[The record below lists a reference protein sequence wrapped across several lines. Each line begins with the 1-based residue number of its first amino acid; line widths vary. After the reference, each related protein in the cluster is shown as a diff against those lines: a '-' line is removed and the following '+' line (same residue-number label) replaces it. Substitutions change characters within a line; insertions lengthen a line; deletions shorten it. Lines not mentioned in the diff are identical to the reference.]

1 MWFFNCLWKDPYCWW
16 GFDIYINSI
25 QSLPSAKCFSPLT
38 IVALRFAHVNT
49 CGWSSLSIADIFNL
63 LICQTF
69 IYPSSYPWGLS
80 NVGFYDFEIPRS
92 PNYIILIFLCSQ
104 MILLKYEFIFLLPV
118 GALLALSLQSCCAE
132 GKRRA
137 WGTDA
142 RGERE
147 TDDWGVT
154 GLLVTLE
161 IPHGPHSWAS
171 GKGSEGGLKAASP
184 WERSPTPVPGLR
196 VMTEPAARSGG
207 PESRGDLCPI
217 SSWYPEKKSLG
228 T

>member
-1 MWFFNCLWKDPYCWW
+1 MWFFNCLWKDLYCWW
-16 GFDIYINSI
+16 GFDIYVNSI

-118 GALLALSLQSCCAE
+118 GAPPGLEFAKLLRWGEEE
-132 GKRRA
+132 GLGHWRQ
-137 WGTDA
+137 G
-142 RGERE
+142 
-147 TDDWGVT
+147 
-154 GLLVTLE
+154 
-161 IPHGPHSWAS
+161 
-171 GKGSEGGLKAASP
+171 
-184 WERSPTPVPGLR
+184 WERDWWLGSDRAVGHPWDPTRSP
-196 VMTEPAARSGG
+196 
-207 PESRGDLCPI
+207 
-217 SSWYPEKKSLG
+217 
-228 T
+228 